1 MHTDTSG
8 QTSYKTLP
16 GRRKKKTLFCSLGK
30 LPMEKIK
37 VPIVL
42 LTKMFINLDIL
53 LVGTM
58 MKEFS
63 LLGIMSFLQKKNHKF
78 FWNEF
83 SFNLPKF
90 ANL

>member
-1 MHTDTSG
+1 
-8 QTSYKTLP
+8 
-16 GRRKKKTLFCSLGK
+16 
-30 LPMEKIK
+30 MEKIK

-63 LLGIMSFLQKKNHKF
+63 LLGTTASVNKEGI
-78 FWNEF
+78 
-83 SFNLPKF
+83 
-90 ANL
+90 

>member
-1 MHTDTSG
+1 MLLCT
-8 QTSYKTLP
+8 QTQV
-16 GRRKKKTLFCSLGK
+16 GRPHIKHCQVEEKKTLFCSLGK

-63 LLGIMSFLQKKNHKF
+63 LLGTTASVNKEGI
-78 FWNEF
+78 
-83 SFNLPKF
+83 
-90 ANL
+90 